1 MRVIK
6 TDMIIVTYDFISKT
20 QYIDY
25 KTILETKGKLV
36 NQKNTTTG
44 LQMQYLYDY
53 RVVLLNTQTITS
65 PTNESHSF
73 YRITMGNN

>member
-1 MRVIK
+1 MFK
-6 TDMIIVTYDFISKT
+6 IVTYDFISKT

-73 YRITMGNN
+73 YDIIISNN